1 MQRRA
6 APGDERDVSAGQ
18 FDVFLVAAR
27 DHVQERPDAVRRRD
41 VVLVRTDHEHRTRDR
56 GQPRGPAAG
65 TAWQTLFGRIT
76 STLEVPFDAGEG
88 EEPHTIDRLLAHVR
102 DPRRELRRSAL
113 EALYEGLAP
122 QADTLAHCYDTL
134 VGDRLAIG
142 ATVRDL
148 AGAQAA
154 AAAGA
159 DHVGFGPVFATS
171 TKVVDAAPRGLEL
184 LREVCRGSP
193 IPVVAIAGIGAA
205 NIVEVAACG
214 AAAAAVVSE
223 LLGADS
229 MEDHGRLLREAF
241 AAGARASSIA
251 S

>member
-1 MQRRA
+1 LRGERA
-6 APGDERDVSAGQ
+6 ASYGARMRVHGLYAIADPSVRSDIPLPDLCARLAKAGASVVQIRWKGASAAA
-18 FDVFLVAAR
+18 LLEAAR
-27 DHVQERPDAVRRRD
+27 AALP
-41 VVLVRTDHEHRTRDR
+41 LVHAEGAALVINDR
-56 GQPRGPAAG
+56 ADLA
-65 TAWQTLFGRIT
+65 
-76 STLEVPFDAGEG
+76 
-88 EEPHTIDRLLAHVR
+88 LLAGADGVHV
-102 DPRRELRRSAL
+102 
-113 EALYEGLAP
+113 G
-122 QADTLAHCYDTL
+122 ADDLPVAEVRKL

-205 NIVEVAACG
+205 NIGEVAACG